1 MLCVDLFLYYISDVV
16 RTCLVAEKVSK
27 STFHTVMHAMYKLI
41 TMLLCNHG
49 DIRDV
54 QAHLEHIKNTILTE
68 VSVIIQ
74 DINHAKVIYY
84 CVCVRVHAYFVR
96 RRHHKGYYFYF
107 KFNC

>member
-1 MLCVDLFLYYISDVV
+1 
-16 RTCLVAEKVSK
+16 
-27 STFHTVMHAMYKLI
+27 MYKLI

-84 CVCVRVHAYFVR
+84 CVCVFMSMHTLCVVVTVKAIIFISNLTA
-96 RRHHKGYYFYF
+96 KL
-107 KFNC
+107 K

>member
-1 MLCVDLFLYYISDVV
+1 
-16 RTCLVAEKVSK
+16 
-27 STFHTVMHAMYKLI
+27 MYKLI

-74 DINHAKVIYY
+74 DINYAKVIYY
-84 CVCVRVHAYFVR
+84 CVCACVCVHAYFVCR
-96 RRHHKGYYFYF
+96 SHCKSIFISNLTA
-107 KFNC
+107 KLKMI

>member
-1 MLCVDLFLYYISDVV
+1 M
-16 RTCLVAEKVSK
+16 SK

-49 DIRDV
+49 DVRDV

-74 DINHAKVIYY
+74 DINHAKVIL
-84 CVCVRVHAYFVR
+84 CVCVSMHILCRSHR
-96 RRHHKGYYFYF
+96 KGYQI
-107 KFNC
+107 